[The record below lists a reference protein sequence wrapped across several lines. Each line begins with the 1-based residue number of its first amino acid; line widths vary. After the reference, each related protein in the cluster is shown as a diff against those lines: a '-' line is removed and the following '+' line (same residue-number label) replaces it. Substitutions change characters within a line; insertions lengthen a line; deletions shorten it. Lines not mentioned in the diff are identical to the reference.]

1 MYIGLLEDNIFL
13 KTFTQI
19 QTCFNIS
26 LLCKV
31 KIYRFL
37 KIMNCS
43 VINILNYEKLYC
55 NCTFK
60 LMKGKALRKHSLHE
74 KTAASVLLKLFI
86 SGNE

>member
-13 KTFTQI
+13 KTLTQI

-43 VINILNYEKLYC
+43 VINILNYVKLNC
-55 NCTFK
+55 NCTCLILK
-60 LMKGKALRKHSLHE
+60 YVYYWNILRNMPYLHVI
-74 KTAASVLLKLFI
+74 VLLLNVHLSK
-86 SGNE
+86 